1 MNINC
6 IGPIYYRFRKGEIF
20 FELWFGV
27 HFFELTSVDFFIEE
41 REKQFCRALWSGVQ
55 PFCVDFWFSLFS
67 ILYSFVP
74 IFIFVCCCFSSFFFS
89 YFSFFLFSIFYFL
102 FFCFQFFYFSF
113 FLFFLFSIVP
123 FPFPFPIFFFF
134 CLLFIIH
141 CFFWPFVSH
150 LELFWVY
157 SHPLFH
163 THLKIYDPP
172 NTPSTS

>member
-74 IFIFVCCCFSSFFFS
+74 IFIFVCCCFSSFFFLIFLS
-89 YFSFFLFSIFYFL
+89 FFFLFSISYFSVSNFSIFL
-102 FFCFQFFYFSF
+102 FSF
-113 FLFFLFSIVP
+113 FFYSLLFLFLFLSL
-123 FPFPFPIFFFF
+123 FSFFSVY
-134 CLLFIIH
+134 CLLFIV
-141 CFFWPFVSH
+141 FFGH
-150 LELFWVY
+150 LWV
-157 SHPLFH
+157 
-163 THLKIYDPP
+163 I
-172 NTPSTS
+172 

>member
-74 IFIFVCCCFSSFFFS
+74 IFIFVCCCFSSFFFL
-89 YFSFFLFSIFYFL
+89 FFFLSFFYFL
-102 FFCFQFFYFSF
+102 FPIFLFPIFLFFFFPFFSILYCSFSF
-113 FLFFLFSIVP
+113 SFPYFLFFLFTVYYSLFFLAICESFRTFLGILP
-123 FPFPFPIFFFF
+123 PPIPHPPKN
-134 CLLFIIH
+134 L
-141 CFFWPFVSH
+141 WP
-150 LELFWVY
+150 
-157 SHPLFH
+157 P
-163 THLKIYDPP
+163 
-172 NTPSTS
+172 